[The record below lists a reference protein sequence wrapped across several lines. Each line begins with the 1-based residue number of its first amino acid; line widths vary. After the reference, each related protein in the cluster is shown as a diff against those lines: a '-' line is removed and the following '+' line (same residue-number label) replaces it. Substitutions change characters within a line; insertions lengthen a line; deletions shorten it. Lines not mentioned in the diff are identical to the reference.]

1 MVRVLK
7 QNLNNASIFQTN
19 GDYKTIQRIRNVHY
33 GVTKMHKWYMY
44 SLYIDV
50 PLPSETIGERG
61 AFVQRLMYVQKA
73 CFKSRVCRSALTASK
88 AFNCT
93 LKDLFL

>member
-33 GVTKMHKWYMY
+33 GVTKMHKCMY
-44 SLYIDV
+44 SLYIEV
-50 PLPSETIGERG
+50 PLPSENIGERG

>member
-61 AFVQRLMYVQKA
+61 TFVQRLMYVQKA

>member
-1 MVRVLK
+1 
-7 QNLNNASIFQTN
+7 
-19 GDYKTIQRIRNVHY
+19 
-33 GVTKMHKWYMY
+33 MHKC
-44 SLYIDV
+44 IDV
-50 PLPSETIGERG
+50 PLPSENIGERG

-73 CFKSRVCRSALTASK
+73 CFKSCVCRTALTASK

>member
-33 GVTKMHKWYMY
+33 GVTKMHKCMY
-44 SLYIDV
+44 SLYIEV
-50 PLPSETIGERG
+50 SLPSENIGERG